1 MACAYARLV
10 GGVLVGRSLAVRWRR
25 QQSLQGGLTP
35 RSYTLSLHASSR
47 LGQLYFRGRILVL
60 CKISVSLFVPIRMYL
75 EPVVKGPW
83 FHFQH
88 VLRNIIST

>member
-35 RSYTLSLHASSR
+35 RLLQSLHASSR
-47 LGQLYFRGRILVL
+47 LWQLYFRGRILVL
-60 CKISVSLFVPIRMYL
+60 CKISVSLFWYPSVCTWSPLSRDRGFIFNM
-75 EPVVKGPW
+75 
-83 FHFQH
+83 F
-88 VLRNIIST
+88 